1 MKEKNI
7 IQDKCFNFSVQIIG
21 LCKYLREKKQDQILS
36 KQLLRCGTSIGANI
50 EEGIGGQTK
59 KDFNFRFTIAYKE
72 ARETSYWL
80 KVLKESKMIEQN
92 LIDKPISDCTEILKI
107 LGTILKTLKNQQSSN
122 NS

>member
-7 IQDKCFNFSVQIIG
+7 IQEKCFNFSVQVIG

-59 KDFNFRFTIAYKE
+59 KDFNFRLTIAYKE
-72 ARETSYWL
+72 ARETFYWL

-92 LIDKPISDCTEILKI
+92 LINKPISDCDEILKI

>member
-1 MKEKNI
+1 M
-7 IQDKCFNFSVQIIG
+7 QISE
-21 LCKYLREKKQDQILS
+21 REKQDQILS

-72 ARETSYWL
+72 ARETFYWL

-92 LIDKPISDCTEILKI
+92 LIDKPISDCNEILKI